1 MTAYSPML
9 DLRLCHIKLE
19 VRLMSDVKVLSKGY
33 PRVSQGLAKLK
44 GAVWTWVEFGLGYGT
59 RWEALC

>member
-1 MTAYSPML
+1 MI

-33 PRVSQGLAKLK
+33 PSITQGLAKGYPRVSQGLAKLK
-44 GAVWTWVEFGLGYGT
+44 GAVGAWVELG
-59 RWEALC
+59 